1 MKPHKVF
8 WLGLALILINICKVF
23 AFKFD
28 PLLLL
33 MIESIY
39 CFILLLYLASQP
51 YKEQRK
57 DNLFI
62 LGTSTIGLFVLLIIY
77 LIDKIESN
85 LTQFNKYIDR
95 TWEHYSK
102 KIQKGK

>member
-33 MIESIY
+33 MIENIY

-77 LIDKIESN
+77 LIDKIELN

>member
-77 LIDKIESN
+77 LIDKIELN
-85 LTQFNKYIDR
+85 LTQFNKL
-95 TWEHYSK
+95 
-102 KIQKGK
+102 

>member
-1 MKPHKVF
+1 
-8 WLGLALILINICKVF
+8 
-23 AFKFD
+23 
-28 PLLLL
+28 

-62 LGTSTIGLFVLLIIY
+62 LGTSTIGLFVLSY
-77 LIDKIESN
+77 RH